1 MSHDQDLDTEAAPET
16 RYERFLRLYSQTER
30 GKNLWAEWMEIQTPE
45 TQQMLE
51 TWAGNLAEESG
62 VSSEEARTYMAI
74 QKLVEDRGL
83 KFVDQFL
90 KQADG
95 DHRTLTP
102 MAAKAKKKK

>member
-1 MSHDQDLDTEAAPET
+1 
-16 RYERFLRLYSQTER
+16 
-30 GKNLWAEWMEIQTPE
+30 
-45 TQQMLE
+45 
-51 TWAGNLAEESG
+51 
-62 VSSEEARTYMAI
+62 MAI